1 MGAVF
6 FGGGFQTMGSNDSSY
21 SNTTHIPRATSR
33 DFAFGVLLLFDCEK
47 KHFNLELSRLHNN
60 NRRHVLAG

>member
-1 MGAVF
+1 
-6 FGGGFQTMGSNDSSY
+6 MGSNDSSY